1 MLKRFSAALL
11 LFGLAACSADVAEV
25 AQAADAAE
33 ATQAGDVGNA
43 AAIENSHRPLLW
55 KVSDADSSIY
65 LLGSF
70 HLLKPE
76 DYPLAPSAYAA
87 LEDSTQVV
95 FELSPE
101 EMNDPSLGQRMAQAA
116 MRTDGQ
122 TLQQSL
128 PGETWAQL
136 EQYAAAR
143 GMPVANLQG
152 FKGWFVSLLIS
163 ITEMQ
168 AAGLNPE
175 FGLDKH
181 FAERAVA
188 AGKAVSG
195 LETGD
200 QQISLFDGMT
210 EAQQLQALQET
221 LDGMDGLD
229 AEIAK
234 MHALWRSGDAEGLYA
249 ATGAEMKAQYP
260 DLYQRINVDR
270 NRAWLPKL
278 QALLDDGEGDNAL
291 VVVGALHLL
300 EQDGVVEL
308 LRAKGYTVERL

>member
-11 LFGLAACSADVAEV
+11 LIALVACGSTEAEV
-25 AQAADAAE
+25 
-33 ATQAGDVGNA
+33 TQPAV
-43 AAIENSHRPLLW
+43 EHKPLLW
-55 KVSDADSSIY
+55 KVSDADNAIY
-65 LLGSF
+65 LMGSF
-70 HLLKPE
+70 HLLKAE

-87 LEDSTQVV
+87 LEDSAKVV
-95 FELSPE
+95 FELSPA

-128 PGETWAQL
+128 PAETWASL
-136 EQYAAAR
+136 ETYAAKR
-143 GMPVANLQG
+143 GLPIANLQG

-168 AAGLNPE
+168 LAGLNPE

-188 AGKAVSG
+188 AGKQVEG

-200 QQISLFDGMT
+200 QQIALFNGMT
-210 EAQQLQALQET
+210 DAQQLQALQET
-221 LDGMDGLD
+221 LDGLDGME
-229 AEIAK
+229 AEIAT
-234 MHALWRSGDAEGLYA
+234 MHALWRSGDADGLYA
-249 ATGAEMKAQYP
+249 ATGAEMKAEYP
-260 DLYQRINVDR
+260 DLYQRVNADR
-270 NRAWLPKL
+270 NLAWLPRL
-278 QALLDDGEGDNAL
+278 QAMLDDSDGDNTL